1 MNNFNELKPD
11 ELINLLEKTHG
22 NNLHLRPLSP
32 LRNNK
37 PSPKKTSKPSP
48 KKRPKTRSQTKKK
61 IKGNIKKMAKSPNQK
76 PKVNKSKKRNNPLRK
91 GVAYNSLSNML
102 KNFAV
107 KKRNNPEKFENI
119 NDKLKR

>member
-37 PSPKKTSKPSP
+37 PSPKK
-48 KKRPKTRSQTKKK
+48 
-61 IKGNIKKMAKSPNQK
+61 NIKTES
-76 PKVNKSKKRNNPLRK
+76 
-91 GVAYNSLSNML
+91 
-102 KNFAV
+102 
-107 KKRNNPEKFENI
+107 
-119 NDKLKR
+119 

>member
-1 MNNFNELKPD
+1 MAN
-11 ELINLLEKTHG
+11 
-22 NNLHLRPLSP
+22 
-32 LRNNK
+32 
-37 PSPKKTSKPSP
+37 SPKFS
-48 KKRPKTRSQTKKK
+48 
-61 IKGNIKKMAKSPNQK
+61 KSPNQK

-119 NDKLKR
+119 KDKLKK

>member
-48 KKRPKTRSQTKKK
+48 KKRPKTRRKTKKK
-61 IKGNIKKMAKSPNQK
+61 
-76 PKVNKSKKRNNPLRK
+76 
-91 GVAYNSLSNML
+91 
-102 KNFAV
+102 
-107 KKRNNPEKFENI
+107 
-119 NDKLKR
+119 

>member
-61 IKGNIKKMAKSPNQK
+61 
-76 PKVNKSKKRNNPLRK
+76 
-91 GVAYNSLSNML
+91 
-102 KNFAV
+102 
-107 KKRNNPEKFENI
+107 
-119 NDKLKR
+119 